1 MRISLDVLV
10 EPIHLEED
18 KITVL
23 CVENKAYYRSL
34 VKTFY
39 DEHPEEQNIIFSQ
52 HYDPFKFKNNVKF
65 ISDYYNLEFTSSFYK
80 KLYDQIA
87 MFCVTELPEE
97 TIEIKQSILRF
108 IDMVIENY
116 DFDFQSNEDV
126 LLSDLFKIMNIK
138 PIFDKDNLIDAL
150 LEFILIT
157 QKYAPVKL
165 FVLLNLHND
174 FSKEEILLLY
184 HELLSRRI
192 PVLVLESNSYFD
204 KNELESLIIVDE
216 DLCEIFEK

>member
-1 MRISLDVLV
+1 MRINLDVLV

-23 CVENKAYYRSL
+23 CVENKVYYRNL
-34 VKTFY
+34 VKAFY
-39 DEHPEEQNIIFSQ
+39 DEHPEEKNIIFSQ
-52 HYDPFKFKNNVKF
+52 DYNPFKFKNNVKF
-65 ISDYYNLEFTSSFYK
+65 ITNYYNLEFSSSFYK

-87 MFCVTELPEE
+87 MFCIEEIPEE
-97 TIEIKQSILRF
+97 TIEVKQNMLRF
-108 IDMVIENY
+108 IDTVIENY
-116 DFDFQSNEDV
+116 DFDFLSNEDV
-126 LLSDLFKIMNIK
+126 LLSDLFKIVNLK
-138 PIFDKDNLIDAL
+138 PVFDKDDLVDAL

-165 FVLLNLHND
+165 FILSNLHND

-184 HELLSRRI
+184 QELISRRI
-192 PVLVLESNSYFD
+192 PILVLESNAYFD
-204 KNELESLIIVDE
+204 KNELESLIIVDD